1 MFSSIKT
8 RVILFY
14 VAVLFMILPVLG
26 VFLDLSLGKII
37 YSSIDSSLLSR
48 AKALATLV
56 SNENG
61 ETQFAF
67 SDEIMWEYNSFK
79 AKNFF
84 QIRYLDGTTV
94 EKSRSLRNLELSFPT
109 GENQIN
115 YKTIQLN
122 GVPTRLVSFRFM
134 NYGDD
139 DHEEKVPAVRRKA
152 YGLIIQCAVDI
163 QEQVTLLKN
172 YRLILSFFIFS
183 IMIISASGGFFI
195 ARKALS
201 PIKKISDTIKGISE
215 SNLSARITIRNVPK
229 ELRELAASFNHT
241 FARLEKSFK
250 RQKQFVADAS
260 HELRTPLSVILS
272 HSEIM
277 LRKER
282 SAKEYKNAFTAI
294 EEATGLMS
302 EIVGKLLTLVRLG
315 TDKIELKMEPINL
328 DEVIRQ
334 AVKVVI
340 PLATQKGISIRLPM
354 NEQSVILGDR
364 AALLELFVNVLDN
377 AIKYNVPQG
386 KIDIAIKKERS
397 LIVIKIKD
405 TGIGIPEKDLDRVFD
420 RFYRVDKSRSKE
432 IGGVGLGLSICDEIV
447 KLHGGR
453 IEIESKV
460 GIGTTVYSYLKRHGH
475 VTRS

>member
-26 VFLDLSLGKII
+26 VFLYLSLSKII
-37 YSSIDSSLLSR
+37 YSSIDSSLLSE

-56 SNENG
+56 SNEDG
-61 ETQFAF
+61 ETQFNF
-67 SDEIMWEYNSFK
+67 SDEIMWEYNSIK

-84 QIRYLDGTTV
+84 QIRHFGGTTV
-94 EKSRSLRNLELSFPT
+94 EKSRSLRNLELPLPSSQ
-109 GENQIN
+109 NRISYQ
-115 YKTIQLN
+115 TIDLN
-122 GVPTRLVSFRFM
+122 GAPARLVNFRFM

-139 DHEEKVPAVRRKA
+139 EHEKKVPVVLRNAS
-152 YGLIIQCAVDI
+152 GFIIQCAVNID
-163 QEQVTLLKN
+163 EQAALLKN
-172 YRLILSFFIFS
+172 YRLILSLSIFS
-183 IMIISASGGFFI
+183 IMMISAAGGFFI

-201 PIKKISDTIKGISE
+201 PIKEISDTIKGISE
-215 SNLSARITIRNVPK
+215 SNLSERIPTRNVPK
-229 ELRELAASFNHT
+229 ELRGLAASFNHT

-282 SAKEYKNAFTAI
+282 SAKEYKHAFTAI

-302 EIVGKLLTLVRLG
+302 EIVGKLLTLARLG

-328 DEVIRQ
+328 NEAIRQ
-334 AVKVVI
+334 AVKVVT
-340 PLATQKGISIRLPM
+340 PLANQKGISINLPV

-364 AALLELFVNVLDN
+364 AALLELFVTVLDN
-377 AIKYNVPQG
+377 AIKYNIPQG
-386 KIDIAIKKERS
+386 RIDISVRKEAS
-397 LIVIKIKD
+397 FIVTEIKD

-420 RFYRVDKSRSKE
+420 RFYRVDKFRSKE
-432 IGGVGLGLSICDEIV
+432 VGGVGLGLSICDEIV

-460 GIGTTVYSYLKRHGH
+460 GVGTTVYSYLKRHGY
-475 VTRS
+475 VTQS

>member
-26 VFLDLSLGKII
+26 VFLYLSLGKII

-94 EKSRSLRNLELSFPT
+94 EKSRSLRNLELPFPT

-115 YKTIQLN
+115 YQTIQLN
-122 GVPTRLVSFRFM
+122 GVPTRLVNFRFM
-134 NYGDD
+134 NYGDE
-139 DHEEKVPAVRRKA
+139 DHEEKVPVIRRKA
-152 YGLIIQCAVDI
+152 YGLMIQCATDI
-163 QEQVTLLKN
+163 QAQVTLLEN
-172 YRLILSFFIFS
+172 YKLILFLFIFS
-183 IMIISASGGFFI
+183 IMIISASGGFVI

-201 PIKKISDTIKGISE
+201 PIKEISDTIKGISE
-215 SNLSARITIRNVPK
+215 SNLSERITIRNVPK

-282 SAKEYKNAFTAI
+282 SAKEYKNAFSAI

-302 EIVGKLLTLVRLG
+302 EIVGKLLTLARLG

-328 DEVIRQ
+328 NEVIRQ
-334 AVKVVI
+334 AVKAAT
-340 PLATQKGISIRLPM
+340 PLANQKGISINLPV
-354 NEQSVILGDR
+354 NEQHVILGDR

-377 AIKYNVPQG
+377 AIKYNVPHG

-397 LIVIKIKD
+397 FIVIKIRD
-405 TGIGIPEKDLDRVFD
+405 TGIGIPEKDLNRVFD

-432 IGGVGLGLSICDEIV
+432 IGGVGLGLSICNEIV

-460 GIGTTVYSYLKRHGH
+460 GVGTTVYSYLKRHGY
-475 VTRS
+475 VTQS

>member
-8 RVILFY
+8 RIILFY
-14 VAVLFMILPVLG
+14 VAVLFIILPVLG
-26 VFLDLSLGKII
+26 VFLYLSLSKII
-37 YSSIDSSLLSR
+37 YSSIDSSLLSK

-56 SNENG
+56 SNEDG

-67 SDEIMWEYNSFK
+67 SDEIMWEYNSFE

-84 QIRYLDGTTV
+84 QIRYLDGTLV
-94 EKSRSLRNLELSFPT
+94 EKSRSLRNLELPFPT
-109 GENQIN
+109 GENQIK
-115 YKTIQLN
+115 YQTIQLN

-134 NYGDD
+134 NYDDD
-139 DHEEKVPAVRRKA
+139 DHEEKPPVIRHKA

-172 YRLILSFFIFS
+172 YEFILSLFIFS

-201 PIKKISDTIKGISE
+201 PIEKISDTIKRISE

-250 RQKQFVADAS
+250 RQKQFIADAS
-260 HELRTPLSVILS
+260 HELRNPLSVILS

-282 SAKEYKNAFTAI
+282 STTEYKNAFTAI

-302 EIVGKLLTLVRLG
+302 GIVGKLLSLARLG

-328 DEVIRQ
+328 NEVIRQ
-334 AVKVVI
+334 AVKVVT
-340 PLATQKGISIRLPM
+340 PLATQKGITINVPV

-364 AALLELFVNVLDN
+364 ATLLELFVTVLDN

-386 KIDIAIKKERS
+386 RIDISIKKEAS
-397 LIVIKIKD
+397 FIVTEIKD

-432 IGGVGLGLSICDEIV
+432 IGGAGLGLSICNEIV

-453 IEIESKV
+453 IRIKSKV
-460 GIGTTVYSYLKRHGH
+460 GVGTTVYSYLKRHGYI
-475 VTRS
+475 TRS